1 MLYILV
7 YGCDGWNAKLKV
19 KNIKMTLLVVNME
32 NKVFLN
38 IDMHAETHTNRDRN
52 IMNHRHTHTERER
65 EQTVLSLRF

>member
-1 MLYILV
+1 
-7 YGCDGWNAKLKV
+7 
-19 KNIKMTLLVVNME
+19 MTLLVVNME